1 MTRYLLVFVLLVL
14 PGGLGCTSGPSSQ
27 AARSRNDPNAQPP
40 AVDIAIAETTTLPS
54 IREYTGTTQPLRE
67 VSLRSQ
73 TQGQLIS
80 LVVNVGDPV
89 AQGSILAQVDDA
101 LLKSSV
107 AASRAELASRQSEIL
122 QAKSLIS
129 EAKTKVEQAKLQLQ
143 QAQADAQRLK
153 SLAQDGAI
161 PQQQAEQAETNAKT
175 AAQVL
180 RSAQEQVK
188 NQQQAMAAA
197 EGRLVAQQ
205 AAVAEVQERRSY
217 AVITSPVTG
226 SVLAKVSEIGN
237 FVQPGTEIL
246 KLGDFSQVKVMV
258 QVSDLEVGGLRP
270 GQTVQVK
277 LDALPKRELTGTIAR
292 ISPAGD
298 ALRVPIEVTIPNETG
313 AIGSGLLA
321 RIKFA
326 PKQRPRV
333 VVPQTALQ
341 IDRTTQDG
349 TPPSSANRSTER
361 VRPTTGT
368 IFVIAGNHEGNDQ
381 MSKVRGR
388 SVRLGEQADGKVEV
402 LSGLTPGER
411 YVSRSSRPLQEGDAV
426 RVSVLSQ
433 GEKSRSSSGKSPRP
447 SHP

>member
-1 MTRYLLVFVLLVL
+1 MTRYLLVLVLLIL
-14 PGGLGCTSGPSSQ
+14 PGGLGCTSGPASQ

-40 AVDIAIAETTTLPS
+40 AVDIAIAETGTVQTP
-54 IREYTGTTQPLRE
+54 REYTGTTQPIRE

-89 AQGSILAQVDDA
+89 TQGSVLAQVDDA

-161 PQQQAEQAETNAKT
+161 PQQQAEQAETSAKT

-205 AAVAEVQERRSY
+205 ASVAEVQERRSY

-226 SVLAKVSEIGN
+226 SVLAKVSEVGN

-246 KLGDFSQVKVMV
+246 KLGDFSQVKVVV

-277 LDALPKRELTGTIAR
+277 LDALPKREFTGTIAR
-292 ISPAGD
+292 ISPAGE
-298 ALRVPIEVTIPNETG
+298 ALRVPIEVTIPNESG
-313 AIGSGLLA
+313 AISSGMLA

-341 IDRTTQDG
+341 TERSAREA
-349 TPPSSANRSTER
+349 TPPPPVNRAGDR
-361 VRPTTGT
+361 ARPTTGT
-368 IFVIAGNHEGNDQ
+368 IFVIEGDGETP
-381 MSKVRGR
+381 KVRGR
-388 SVRLGEQADGKVEV
+388 SVRLGEQADGQVEV
-402 LSGLTPGER
+402 LSGLKLGER

-433 GEKSRSSSGKSPRP
+433 VEKSRSSSGKSTRP